1 MVVGGVPATL
11 TGTVTGEDVGGAQL
25 TVELPLDVPPLAGE
39 VQPEAGEATATGSTG
54 AVVRTVPIGAD
65 GTFEVADL
73 PSPAVYDLVVAKA
86 GFASAVQRVDVAAGE
101 DRSGIQLSLLTGDG
115 SIAGSV
121 SGAAGPV
128 GGATVVATAG
138 QVVVETVTLTEDP
151 VGSFTLRGLPTPGS
165 YSVVVT
171 AEGFAP
177 ATLNLTLTP
186 AQELTGV
193 SVLLGQDQSS
203 IGGQVSV
210 PGGDPSGVVVTVT
223 DGAVTAQTVTTSSAP
238 AGSWEVTGLRVP
250 STYTVTFSRADL
262 ESQVLSVSI
271 DGFGN
276 VTSGAPSA
284 TQVNATL
291 RAADGTISGT
301 VRQSSTTGATTPVGN
316 VTVTVSS
323 GTTQRVVTT
332 ASTPASQVGRYVVDT
347 LPPGTY
353 TVTFSRAGT
362 RPTSTI
368 VVLAASQVRDLSPV
382 LVAPASITG
391 TVTQGSAVQD
401 GRAVLLYLAAQYGTA
416 AGPVATTTTA
426 ADGSYTFQDV
436 SAPEHY
442 IVEVRTTPSGTVLVT
457 STPQTVSAS
466 QQLTVN
472 LSIPFEN

>member
-1 MVVGGVPATL
+1 M
-11 TGTVTGEDVGGAQL
+11 
-25 TVELPLDVPPLAGE
+25 PPLAGVVE
-39 VQPEAGEATATGSTG
+39 PEAGEATATGSTG

-73 PSPAVYDLVVAKA
+73 PSPAVYDLVVSKA

-128 GGATVVATAG
+128 GGATVVASAG
-138 QVVVETVTLTEDP
+138 QVVVETVTLTEAP
-151 VGSFTLRGLPTPGS
+151 VGSFTLRGLPTPGT
-165 YSVVVT
+165 YTVVVT

-186 AQELTGV
+186 AQQLTGV

-203 IGGQVSV
+203 IGGQVTV

-223 DGAVTAQTVTTSSAP
+223 DGAVTAQTVTRSSAP
-238 AGSWEVTGLRVP
+238 AGSWQVTGLRVP

-291 RAADGTISGT
+291 RAADGTISGV
-301 VRQSSTTGATTPVGN
+301 VRQSTTTGATSAVGN

-332 ASTPASQVGRYVVDT
+332 ASTPASEVGRYVVDT

-368 VVLAASQVRDLSPV
+368 VVLAASQNRDLSPV
-382 LVAPASITG
+382 LVAPAAISG
-391 TVTQGSAVQD
+391 TVTQGSAQVQA

-416 AGPVATTTTA
+416 AGPVATTTT
-426 ADGSYTFQDV
+426 DSEGFYTFQDV

-472 LSIPFEN
+472 LSIPFES